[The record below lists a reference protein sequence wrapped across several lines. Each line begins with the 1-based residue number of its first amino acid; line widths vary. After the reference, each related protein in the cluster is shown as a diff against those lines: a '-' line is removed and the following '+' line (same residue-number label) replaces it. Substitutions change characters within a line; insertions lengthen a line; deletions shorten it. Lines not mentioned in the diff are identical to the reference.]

1 MPPRVSV
8 LIPIYTPGPVLRRCL
23 SSLARQTYPDLEI
36 LAIDDAGPE
45 PVQGVIDEF
54 ARDDVR
60 WKTVSHERNLG
71 LSASLNDGLRNSTG
85 PFVLVLQ
92 QDCEILGERAV
103 EDAVALMEQDGH
115 RCLSGEPVLVLP
127 EMSPTQVAFA
137 AIWNHLPDAGEAD
150 LAPVGFSELKCDLF
164 PRVALLTVGAFE
176 ERFRIS
182 GEDQVLS
189 HRLWSSGW
197 PIVRSTALR
206 FVLRPGR
213 QASIRAYLRKEFLYG
228 RSQLGI
234 LLLTTFASVRT
245 TRSALQGRR
254 RLANR
259 LHGLVAT
266 LSILAIVGIALA
278 IGPSLWL
285 LLLAVIP
292 GSRMF
297 VVGRRAARVSRRA
310 PRRTRTVTAA
320 VLLTPL
326 DDLVYAAGMAVAV
339 PVFLARR
346 RI

>member
-23 SSLARQTYPDLEI
+23 SSVARQTYADLEI

-234 LLLTTFASVRT
+234 LLVTTFASVRT